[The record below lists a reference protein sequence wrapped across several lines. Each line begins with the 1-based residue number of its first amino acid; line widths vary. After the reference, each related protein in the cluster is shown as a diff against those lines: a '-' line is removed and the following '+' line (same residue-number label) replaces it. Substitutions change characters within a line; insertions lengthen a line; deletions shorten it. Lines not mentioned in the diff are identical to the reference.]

1 MVKNAYTYIYIHIYI
16 YIYIYVYIREKS
28 LCCGMQKLV
37 ECKCKNSCLGAIHL
51 WRHAK
56 NLPKFT
62 PYSSHATVIYYICC
76 PLSEVINN

>member
-1 MVKNAYTYIYIHIYI
+1 MVKNAYTFIYI
-16 YIYIYVYIREKS
+16 YIYIYIYTYIRENS

-37 ECKCKNSCLGAIHL
+37 ECKYKKSCLGGDSL

-62 PYSSHATVIYYICC
+62 PYSSQATVIYYICC